1 MEPPLDQQWFHQFLG
16 VFNVWFSAF
25 GPAMSPG
32 MESVAAFSGSVP
44 GQILLAIGQTIVVVC
59 VCFDMVRAL
68 SVPRSHRRY
77 VASTVFRTLA
87 VPSIIANGLT
97 VLIALVVAS
106 WVDVVMG
113 MFVLVAIIFRL
124 HHDKDE
130 DNWWKGKGKKLARW
144 ARRQLAGRT
153 STAPAMG

>member
-1 MEPPLDQQWFHQFLG
+1 
-16 VFNVWFSAF
+16 
-25 GPAMSPG
+25 MSPG
-32 MESVAAFSGSVP
+32 MQAVAAFSGSVP
-44 GQILLAIGQTIVVVC
+44 GQVMLALGQTIVVVC

-68 SVPRSHRRY
+68 SVPRSHRRW

-87 VPSIIANGLT
+87 VPSIIANGVT

-144 ARRQLAGRT
+144 ARRQLSGQT
-153 STAPAMG
+153 SAAPAMG

>member
-1 MEPPLDQQWFHQFLG
+1 
-16 VFNVWFSAF
+16 
-25 GPAMSPG
+25 
-32 MESVAAFSGSVP
+32 MESVAMFAGSMSGQV
-44 GQILLAIGQTIVVVC
+44 LLSLGQTMVVVC

-87 VPSIIANGLT
+87 VPS
-97 VLIALVVAS
+97 VL
-106 WVDVVMG
+106 VMG
-113 MFVLVAIIFRL
+113 ISVLVDAVFWSWMDVALGVFVMVMIIFRL

-144 ARRQLAGRT
+144 ARKQLSSGR
-153 STAPAMG
+153 SLAPALG

>member
-1 MEPPLDQQWFHQFLG
+1 
-16 VFNVWFSAF
+16 
-25 GPAMSPG
+25 
-32 MESVAAFSGSVP
+32 MESVAMFAGSMSGQVLLSL
-44 GQILLAIGQTIVVVC
+44 GQAMVVVC

-87 VPSIIANGLT
+87 VPS
-97 VLIALVVAS
+97 VL
-106 WVDVVMG
+106 VMG
-113 MFVLVAIIFRL
+113 ISVLVDAVFWSWMDVAMGVFVMVMIVFRL

-144 ARRQLAGRT
+144 ARKQLSSGR
-153 STAPAMG
+153 SLAPAMG